1 MSNPA
6 TDQVAVRRRWVK
18 VLLALGCALMAAMWV
33 YYLFFASDK
42 GVYRLDDTSWRAEA
56 AQVCAAAK
64 ADLAGLADTTGGF
77 IGEPTEAQMKQRAAT
92 AEQATD
98 IIEQML
104 DEIIAIPVDN
114 GRDREILDVFE
125 ENYRKV
131 IADRRRYAAS
141 LSAGEN
147 VRYTET
153 VVAGGPVSNVITDF
167 TAGVKSNDVPEC
179 SPPNDLVNTKMP

>member
-1 MSNPA
+1 MVE
-6 TDQVAVRRRWVK
+6 QRRGRRWVK

-42 GVYRLDDTSWRAEA
+42 GVYRLDDTSWRVEA
-56 AQVCAAAK
+56 AQVCGAAK
-64 ADLAGLADTTGGF
+64 ADLAALADTTGGF
-77 IGEPTEAQMKQRAAT
+77 IGEPTEEQMKQRAAI

-98 IIEQML
+98 IVEQML

-114 GRDREILDVFE
+114 DRDRSILDVFE
-125 ENYRKV
+125 ENYRKI

-179 SPPNDLVNTKMP
+179 SPPNDLVNTKAP